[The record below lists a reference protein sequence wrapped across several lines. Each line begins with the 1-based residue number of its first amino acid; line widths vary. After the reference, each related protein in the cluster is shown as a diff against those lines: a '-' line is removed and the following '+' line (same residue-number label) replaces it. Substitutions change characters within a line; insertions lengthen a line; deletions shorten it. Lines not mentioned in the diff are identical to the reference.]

1 MISTVISHFSLN
13 PFTLYFCTFF
23 CGINQE
29 EERERRNRLKSDY
42 FALLDSFT
50 DKIVKRDFRK
60 ARHYIESDDRFLNIE
75 RKHRREDWFE
85 EWQKTAYKEYKKRR
99 KRIKEAAIN
108 EFETRLRASG
118 LVTLESEWDAVRQ
131 AIDFGEESFMR
142 EVSDRGQRKVFDEI
156 MGELEDEERRKEE
169 EAKAERKRIHKM
181 ERTAFGQFVDELVA
195 ERKICARSKWDD
207 TTVQKVLS
215 EKGNGDNRYE
225 RMVEAQ
231 QHRMEGVFVERME
244 ALKEALAD
252 SKRVFKQFMKTLK
265 GTTKEVTVSEE
276 DSLESVVLRFKA
288 LLEGEGVGE
297 DGAVE
302 PNEKLAAMKGV
313 SGDDVELLLMEY
325 MIKKRRQRDNKENKE
340 EDDTDRGVADR
351 VEMKIALK
359 SNLKK
364 RARFD
369 EAKEVSPEPQRKRQK
384 VDHQD
389 PTEAMEL
396 EEGEVSEEDEVKSR
410 DDANGYRSSRNRRS
424 GSSRSSQSSE
434 SPHDRKRDG
443 HYSPSRSRSRSHGKH
458 GRHHRRERGSR
469 RRHAD
474 KGRERTSYGDIVYGI
489 GSDLDEDDLYYKGGV
504 KGYHELS
511 EGTDEAT
518 STRNGGTAGDK
529 KEVRRRRDH
538 LDMSLEEMN
547 GRRAGTGGNVN
558 GGGHWRRDPQRH
570 PDLDRVDYPTE
581 RDAQI
586 DANSYNLDNEEAS
599 RWNTAVH

>member
-1 MISTVISHFSLN
+1 MK
-13 PFTLYFCTFF
+13 
-23 CGINQE
+23 QE

-99 KRIKEAAIN
+99 KRVKEAALN

-118 LVTLESEWDAVRQ
+118 LVTLESEWESVRQ
-131 AIDFGEESFMR
+131 QIDFGDAPFMK
-142 EVSDRGQRKVFDEI
+142 EVSDRGQSKVFDEI
-156 MGELEDEERRKEE
+156 IGELEDEERRKEE

-181 ERTAFGQFVDELVA
+181 ERAAFGQFIDELVA

-207 TTVQKVLS
+207 SMVQKVLS
-215 EKGNGDNRYE
+215 EKGNGDGRYE
-225 RMVEAQ
+225 RMVEGQ
-231 QHRMEGVFVERME
+231 EHRMEGVFVERME
-244 ALKEALAD
+244 SLKEELAD

-265 GTTKEVTVSEE
+265 GTAKELVVAEGE
-276 DSLESVVLRFKA
+276 ALESVVMRFKA
-288 LLEGEGVGE
+288 LLEGEFVGE

-302 PNEKLAAMKGV
+302 TQQNGNDKLEAMRRV
-313 SGDDVELLLMEY
+313 SGDDMELLLMEY
-325 MIKKRRQRDNKENKE
+325 MIKKRRQNKEDKE
-340 EDDTDRGVADR
+340 HKDEESADVDLVKNADRGLQKGNDI
-351 VEMKIALK
+351 KINLK

-364 RARFD
+364 RARYD
-369 EAKEVSPEPQRKRQK
+369 DQKELSPESGAEPQRKRQK
-384 VDHQD
+384 VDHDPSEQD
-389 PTEAMEL
+389 KEAMEL
-396 EEGEVSEEDEVKSR
+396 EEGELSEEDEVKSR
-410 DDANGYRSSRNRRS
+410 DDVDAQRGANGHRSSRNRRS

-443 HYSPSRSRSRSHGKH
+443 HYSPSRSRSR
-458 GRHHRRERGSR
+458 GRHRSDRRERR
-469 RRHAD
+469 RRRKD

-504 KGYHELS
+504 KGSNELS
-511 EGTDEAT
+511 EGTDEVDGNK
-518 STRNGGTAGDK
+518 RNGVRDK
-529 KEVRRRRDH
+529 GRRRDRAN

-547 GRRAGTGGNVN
+547 GRRGDGT
-558 GGGHWRRDPQRH
+558 HWRRESQRQRH
-570 PDLDRVDYPTE
+570 QDLDRVDYPTE

-586 DANSYNLDNEEAS
+586 DANSYNLDNEEVS
-599 RWNTAVH
+599 RWNTVH